1 MTLRPIILAATLAAL
16 CVGAAR
22 ADVLISVDKGAQRMS
37 VTVDGEQ
44 VHDWPVSTGM
54 RGYRTPEGR
63 YKPFRMVADHRSKE
77 WDDAPMPHS
86 IFFTD
91 RGHAIHGSGHV
102 SRLGSPASH
111 GCVRLK
117 PANAATL
124 FALVKA
130 EGMSRTRVVISGEEP
145 AAPAMA
151 ARPRRPRVRVVDQ
164 YEEVVVVPAPA
175 RRSAERYVPYGS
187 GGYVPYDAYSG
198 YGRSYYGY

>member
-1 MTLRPIILAATLAAL
+1 MTARTLLIAATLAAS
-16 CVGAAR
+16 CAGAAR
-22 ADVLISVDKGAQRMS
+22 ADVLISVDKGSQRMS
-37 VTVDGEQ
+37 VSVDGEQ

-54 RGYRTPEGR
+54 RGYRTPEGKF
-63 YKPFRMVADHRSKE
+63 KPFRMEADHRSKE
-77 WDDAPMPHS
+77 WDDAPMPNS

-102 SRLGSPASH
+102 GRLGTPASH
-111 GCVRLK
+111 GCVRLR

-124 FALVKA
+124 FSLVKA
-130 EGMSRTRVVISGEEP
+130 EGMARTRVVISGEEP
-145 AAPAMA
+145 SAPVMA

-164 YEEVVVVPAPA
+164 FEEVVVVPAPA

-198 YGRSYYGY
+198 YGRGYYGY